1 MQFLTGSMISVVI
14 CVAAFVWMK
23 KHPGKADFRVLYLIS
38 LNLEEFLQRIRVTI
52 HNCKAGF
59 FWWLICGT
67 GRGGGVQVTAV
78 DPRSYSTCQI
88 TGAFV
93 AGHQTGGEI

>member
-23 KHPGKADFRVLYLIS
+23 NTREADFRVLYLIS

-59 FWWLICGT
+59 F
-67 GRGGGVQVTAV
+67 GGSSAEPEEVAV
-78 DPRSYSTCQI
+78 CR
-88 TGAFV
+88 
-93 AGHQTGGEI
+93 

>member
-38 LNLEEFLQRIRVTI
+38 LNLEEVLQRIRVTI

-59 FWWLICGT
+59 F
-67 GRGGGVQVTAV
+67 GGSSAEPEEVAV
-78 DPRSYSTCQI
+78 CR
-88 TGAFV
+88 
-93 AGHQTGGEI
+93 